1 MHTGKRYTPFE
12 FAKWTKRDTLLML
25 LIATVP
31 TILYVIGWK
40 FIGLPR
46 QPVAILGTAVAFIV
60 GFKNNASYNRI
71 WEASKRFM
79 AQ

>member
-1 MHTGKRYTPFE
+1 
-12 FAKWTKRDTLLML
+12 ML
-25 LIATVP
+25 IIATVP

-40 FIGLPR
+40 FIGLPW

-60 GFKNNASYNRI
+60 GFKIMPVTTGFGKRG
-71 WEASKRFM
+71 RFM